1 MKHLILSLIPIAM
14 LAAGPAVAHPGTHVV
29 PHGQEQP
36 SLLAVMLVLGLAS
49 AIVGF
54 AVRRAAVK

>member
-29 PHGQEQP
+29 PHGQEP
-36 SLLAVMLVLGLAS
+36 SLLAVMLGLGLAS
-49 AIVGF
+49 AFAGF